1 MKRERREQHES
12 DQEIDARFASE
23 SPQATSKDN
32 GTGMGLPISRSII
45 ESHGG
50 RLWAAGASASVGLL
64 IKFDMC
70 ILTHKLF
77 LNRDVLTSL

>member
-1 MKRERREQHES
+1 MPDLRANHHKRR
-12 DQEIDARFASE
+12 ARI
-23 SPQATSKDN
+23 
-32 GTGMGLPISRSII
+32 TGLRWGCPTVDRLLSRMA
-45 ESHGG
+45 G

-70 ILTHKLF
+70 ILTLKLF